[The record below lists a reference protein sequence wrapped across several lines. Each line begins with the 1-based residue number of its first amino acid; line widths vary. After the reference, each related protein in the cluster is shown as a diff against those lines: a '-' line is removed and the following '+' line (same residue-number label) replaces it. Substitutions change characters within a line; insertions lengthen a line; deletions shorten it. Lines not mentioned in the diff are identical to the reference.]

1 MAVKRY
7 IIEREIP
14 DIGGMI
20 SQQLEQAATK
30 SNAALAKL
38 QGRAQ
43 WVHSYVTGNKT
54 FCIYL
59 AEDEAAVREHAQVS
73 GFPANK
79 ITEIRTIIDPVTAG

>member
-1 MAVKRY
+1 MAMKRY
-7 IIEREIP
+7 IIERDIP
-14 DIGGMI
+14 GVGGMT

-38 QGRAQ
+38 GGRAQ

-59 AEDEAAVREHAQVS
+59 ADDEAAVCEHAQVS

-79 ITEIRTIIDPVTAG
+79 ITEIHTIIDPVTAG

>member
-1 MAVKRY
+1 MKRY
-7 IIEREIP
+7 IIERDIP
-14 DIGGMI
+14 GIGGMT

-38 QGRAQ
+38 HGRAQ

-59 AEDEAAVREHAQVS
+59 AEDEAAGREHAQVS

>member
-1 MAVKRY
+1 MAMKRY

-14 DIGGMI
+14 GIGGMT
-20 SQQLEQAATK
+20 SQQFEQAATK

-43 WVHSYVTGNKT
+43 WVYSYVTGNKT